1 VDGSTEGGAAT
12 ATHPDTQRRAG
23 LSALARGSLQ
33 TLVGSVGSSVLGF
46 LLVVVIG
53 RGLHAGRAGVMFEV
67 IALFTILS
75 NVAELGAD
83 TGIVRFL
90 ARYRVLGRTRDLRPL
105 TTRVALAPVMV
116 GGAVLAIVLLV
127 VAGPLARVLFEPG
140 HQQEGATLIR
150 VFAVFLPFATGT
162 AVAMAGTRGLGTMRP
177 FVRVQNLGIPTLRL
191 ASLLLVVT
199 FGSGMV
205 AVGLAWG
212 LPVALGFV
220 AGLIALDVL
229 LGRAE
234 RRTRGIAD
242 ASPISELAREFWRF
256 SGPRG
261 AAALITVALGW
272 FDILLVGAL
281 RSAPEAGV
289 YAAVSRFIGVGTI
302 ALQATAFAIAPQ
314 ISGLL
319 ARDRRPEASTLFRSA
334 TAWVVAASWPMY
346 LSLAIFAPLLLRVFG
361 PGFVAGQDALTIL
374 ALSMLVY
381 VGVGNNKTVLL
392 MAGGSGLNL
401 MITGSWLAISLALDF
416 LLIPGHGMEGAAV
429 AYAVA
434 IVGENLT
441 TTAVVARRSGID
453 PWGTG
458 VLVAALAAVGC
469 YGAVGLAMRSV
480 LGPSLISFLLF
491 AVVASAIYLAV
502 LWRFRD
508 LLDLSVLAVV
518 LRHRSAKRAA
528 DAPSAGPGGTR
539 RSG

>member
-1 VDGSTEGGAAT
+1 
-12 ATHPDTQRRAG
+12 
-23 LSALARGSLQ
+23 
-33 TLVGSVGSSVLGF
+33 
-46 LLVVVIG
+46 
-53 RGLHAGRAGVMFEV
+53 
-67 IALFTILS
+67 
-75 NVAELGAD
+75 VAELGAD

-105 TTRVALAPVMV
+105 ATAVALGPVIA
-116 GGAVLAIVLLV
+116 GGVVLAVVVLG
-127 VAGPLARVLFEPG
+127 VAGPLARVLFEPA
-140 HQQEGATLIR
+140 HQHEGTTLIR

-162 AVAMAGTRGLGTMRP
+162 TVAMAGTRGLGTMRP
-177 FVRVQNLGIPTLRL
+177 FVRVQNMGIPTLRL

-220 AGLIALDVL
+220 AALIALDVL

-234 RRTRGIAD
+234 RRTRVIAE
-242 ASPISELAREFWRF
+242 ATPISGLAREFWRF

-272 FDILLVGAL
+272 FDVLLVGAL

-319 ARDRRPEASTLFRSA
+319 TQGRRPEASTLFRGA

-401 MITGSWLAISLALDF
+401 IVTGSWLAISLALDF
-416 LLIPGHGMEGAAV
+416 LLIPGHGIEGAAV

-441 TTAVVARRSGID
+441 TTVVVARRSGID

-469 YGAVGLAMRSV
+469 YGLVGLAMRAL

-491 AVVASAIYLAV
+491 AAVASAAYLAV
-502 LWRFRD
+502 LRRYRHQ
-508 LLDLSVLAVV
+508 LDLSVLSAV
-518 LRHRSAKRAA
+518 LRRRSERRTE
-528 DAPSAGPGGTR
+528 DTPSAGRGETR
-539 RSG
+539 RSD